1 MVMEM
6 QTNILIVDDESRIIR
21 TLGRLMRPHYQT
33 FLANSGE
40 EALDILRN
48 NRIHVIIS
56 DQRMPEMT
64 GVELLSKVKQ
74 LSPNTTRVLLT
85 GYSDLSAVVNSV
97 NEGEIFRYITKPW
110 NNDELFKTVK
120 QAADISLKLFDVK
133 VVPENKSETSN
144 DNEISTILT
153 LDSSASLKP
162 TLEGVIGRKAQIVS
176 VISPIDA
183 MDYLATHN
191 VNIVITNSSDNLKE
205 DLAFVKVTKANYPQI
220 LSVVIT
226 EEADS
231 HRVIGLIN
239 EGQIYRY
246 LIKPVNL
253 GLLKIYLLSALRYQK
268 KLLLQPELA
277 IRHQVA
283 EIQDEEGRKLGA
295 SLFQRLRSFFG
306 GHASPMV

>member
-1 MVMEM
+1 MEM

>member
-1 MVMEM
+1 MET
-6 QTNILIVDDESRIIR
+6 QTNILVVDDESRIIR
-21 TLGRLMRPHYQT
+21 TLGRLLRPHYQT

-48 NRIHVIIS
+48 NRIHVIVS

-64 GVELLSKVKQ
+64 GVELLSRVKQ

-110 NNDELFKTVK
+110 NNDELFEVVRL
-120 QAADISLKLFDVK
+120 ASDIALKLFDIKTVA
-133 VVPENKSETSN
+133 ESTAETSGDN
-144 DNEISTILT
+144 DISTILV
-153 LDSSASLKP
+153 LDSSASLQS
-162 TLEGVIGRKAQIVS
+162 TLEGIIGRRAQITSVS
-176 VISPIDA
+176 TPSDA
-183 MDYLATHN
+183 MDYLAAHDVN
-191 VNIVITNSSDNLKE
+191 VVVTNSSDNLKE
-205 DLAFVKVTKANYPQI
+205 DLAFVKVAKANYPQI

-226 EEADS
+226 AEADS
-231 HRVIGLIN
+231 HRVISLIN
-239 EGQIYRY
+239 EGQVYRY
-246 LIKPVNL
+246 LTTPIGL
-253 GLLKIYLLSALRYQK
+253 GQLKIYLLSALRYQK

-277 IRHQVA
+277 VRHQVA

-306 GHASPMV
+306 GHVSPMA

>member
-1 MVMEM
+1 MEI

-33 FLANSGE
+33 FLANSGK

-133 VVPENKSETSN
+133 VVPENKSETSD
-144 DNEISTILT
+144 DNKTSTILT

-183 MDYLATHN
+183 MDYLASHN

-295 SLFQRLRSFFG
+295 SLFQRLRSFFS
-306 GHASPMV
+306 GHASPMA

>member
-1 MVMEM
+1 MVMEI

-64 GVELLSKVKQ
+64 GVELLAKVKQ

-110 NNDELFKTVK
+110 NNDELFKIVK

-133 VVPENKSETSN
+133 VVPENKSETSA
-144 DNEISTILT
+144 DNETSTILT
-153 LDSSASLKP
+153 LDSDASLKP
-162 TLEGVIGRKAQIVS
+162 TLEGIIGRKAKIVS
-176 VISPIDA
+176 VVSPTDA
-183 MDYLATHN
+183 MDYLATHD
-191 VNIVITNSSDNLKE
+191 VNIVVTNSSDNLKE

>member
-1 MVMEM
+1 MEI

-64 GVELLSKVKQ
+64 GVELLAKVKQ

-133 VVPENKSETSN
+133 VVPENKSETSA
-144 DNEISTILT
+144 DNETSTILT
-153 LDSSASLKP
+153 LDSDASLKP
-162 TLEGVIGRKAQIVS
+162 TLEGIIGRKAKIVS
-176 VISPIDA
+176 VVSPTDA
-183 MDYLATHN
+183 MDYLATHD
-191 VNIVITNSSDNLKE
+191 VNIVVTNSSDNLKE

-268 KLLLQPELA
+268 KLCNRNWQYD
-277 IRHQVA
+277 IRSLKS
-283 EIQDEEGRKLGA
+283 RMKKGA
-295 SLFQRLRSFFG
+295 SLVLRCSSDCVLFLAATQALWFKR
-306 GHASPMV
+306 

>member
-1 MVMEM
+1 MET
-6 QTNILIVDDESRIIR
+6 QTNILVVDDESRIIR
-21 TLGRLMRPHYQT
+21 TLGRLLRPHYQT

-48 NRIHVIIS
+48 NRIHVIVS

-64 GVELLSKVKQ
+64 GVELLSRVKQ

-110 NNDELFKTVK
+110 NNDELFEVVRL
-120 QAADISLKLFDVK
+120 ASDIALKLFDVK
-133 VVPENKSETSN
+133 TVAESTAETSGDN
-144 DNEISTILT
+144 DISAILV
-153 LDSSASLKP
+153 LDSSASLQS
-162 TLEGVIGRKAQIVS
+162 TLEGIIGRRAQITSVS
-176 VISPIDA
+176 TPGDA
-183 MDYLATHN
+183 MDYLAAHDVN
-191 VNIVITNSSDNLKE
+191 VVVTNSSDNLKE
-205 DLAFVKVTKANYPQI
+205 DLAFVKVAKANYPQI

-226 EEADS
+226 AEADS
-231 HRVIGLIN
+231 HRVISLIN
-239 EGQIYRY
+239 EGQVYRY
-246 LIKPVNL
+246 LTTPIGL
-253 GLLKIYLLSALRYQK
+253 GQLKIYLLSALRYQK

-277 IRHQVA
+277 VRHQVA

-306 GHASPMV
+306 GHVSPMA

>member
-1 MVMEM
+1 MGI

-110 NNDELFKTVK
+110 NNDELFSVVR
-120 QAADISLKLFDVK
+120 QAADISLKLFDIK
-133 VVPENKSETSN
+133 VVPENKPEISG
-144 DNEISTILT
+144 DNETTSTILT
-153 LDSSASLKP
+153 LDSSTSLKP
-162 TLEGVIGRKAQIVS
+162 TLEGIIGRKAQIAS
-176 VISPIDA
+176 VTSPTDA
-183 MDYLATHN
+183 MDYIATHD
-191 VNIVITNSSDNLKE
+191 VNILITNSSDNLKE

-231 HRVIGLIN
+231 HRVISLIN

-246 LIKPVNL
+246 LINPVNL

-277 IRHQVA
+277 VRHQVA

-306 GHASPMV
+306 SHASPMV

>member
-1 MVMEM
+1 METR
-6 QTNILIVDDESRIIR
+6 TNILIVDDEPRIIR
-21 TLGRLMRPHYQT
+21 TLGRLLRPHYQT

-48 NRIHVIIS
+48 NRIHVIVS

-64 GVELLSKVKQ
+64 GVELLSRVKQ

-110 NNDELFKTVK
+110 NNDELFEIIRL
-120 QAADISLKLFDVK
+120 AADISLKLFDIK
-133 VVPENKSETSN
+133 AVPESTAETN
-144 DNEISTILT
+144 DDNAVSTILA
-153 LDSSASLKP
+153 LDSSASLQS
-162 TLEGVIGRKAQIVS
+162 TLEGVIGRRAQIASVS
-176 VISPIDA
+176 SPSGA
-183 MDYLATHN
+183 MDYLATHDVN
-191 VNIVITNSSDNLKE
+191 VVVTNSSDNLKE
-205 DLAFVKVTKANYPQI
+205 DLAFVKVAKANYPQI

-231 HRVIGLIN
+231 HRVISLIN
-239 EGQIYRY
+239 EGQVYRY
-246 LIKPVNL
+246 LTKPVGL
-253 GLLKIYLLSALRYQK
+253 GQLKIYLLSALRYQK

-277 IRHQVA
+277 VRHQVA

-306 GHASPMV
+306 GHVSPMV

>member
-1 MVMEM
+1 MEI

-133 VVPENKSETSN
+133 VVPENKSETSG
-144 DNEISTILT
+144 DNETSTILT

-162 TLEGVIGRKAQIVS
+162 TLEGIIGRKAQIVS
-176 VISPIDA
+176 VISPTDA
-183 MDYLATHN
+183 MDYLATHD
-191 VNIVITNSSDNLKE
+191 VNIVVTNSSDNLKE

-306 GHASPMV
+306 GYASPMV